1 METNA
6 ENRIEVCEARSYAR
20 CIWEGVSMAADHVG
34 VVMKHTW
41 PAMLLSLIIPFPGLL
56 VYMGGLDRLLCEWRQ
71 EGYVP
76 AHKPLNGLRKDV
88 WRMTRVLARMTFV
101 SLIVIVVLAIT
112 WAAST
117 YLPYGMWMGLLALV
131 VLSLLLMPSVMVL
144 MDMACTEK
152 PIGLCMNGWL
162 KGYQHYGSLFAFR
175 MLLFML
181 SMVILIPGMIP
192 ATLASLVTQKAWDAI
207 QAGDLI
213 SMPPALPLVILGA
226 DLITGLTMLI
236 ITTIRSFSQMLF
248 WGSIQNREMEEN
260 RESEE

>member
-41 PAMLLSLIIPFPGLL
+41 PAMLLSLIMPFPGLL

-76 AHKPLNGLRKDV
+76 AYKPLNGLRQDV
-88 WRMTRVLARMTFV
+88 WRMARVLARMTFV
-101 SLIVIVVLAIT
+101 SLIVIVVLAGT

-144 MDMACTEK
+144 MEMACTEK
-152 PIGLCMNGWL
+152 PIGLCMMGWL

-260 RESEE
+260 GVSEE

>member
-1 METNA
+1 
-6 ENRIEVCEARSYAR
+6 
-20 CIWEGVSMAADHVG
+20 MA
-34 VVMKHTW
+34 
-41 PAMLLSLIIPFPGLL
+41 
-56 VYMGGLDRLLCEWRQ
+56 
-71 EGYVP
+71 
-76 AHKPLNGLRKDV
+76 
-88 WRMTRVLARMTFV
+88 RVLALMTFV
-101 SLIVIVVLAIT
+101 SLIVIVVLAGT

-117 YLPYGMWMGLLALV
+117 YLPHGMWMGLLALV

-144 MDMACTEK
+144 MEMACTEK
-152 PIGLCMNGWL
+152 PIGLCMMGWL

-260 RESEE
+260 GESEE